1 MQVTDSVMTSNFTL
15 MVNLA
20 RFGLGNRGGKSM
32 NPWFKCKRNYLCA
45 FAFLNLTRARSLHNM
60 LDLWE
65 LWFGDPTGIR
75 TPAATVKGW
84 CPNH

>member
-20 RFGLGNRGGKSM
+20 RFGLGNRGRKPRD
-32 NPWFKCKRNYLCA
+32 PWFKCKRNYLCA
-45 FAFLNLTRARSLHNM
+45 FAFLNLSSARSLPNM

-65 LWFGDPTGIR
+65 L
-75 TPAATVKGW
+75 
-84 CPNH
+84 